1 MLIFKVSGYKLK
13 VMYLQQQK
21 YTFFK
26 KVSHC
31 LFYIMSKPSFSEES
45 LNNENTWQHHKL
57 NDQVSAG
64 SKCKR
69 GFKMAIPT
77 SGFKRFYAI
86 SAAILKLKIRTGE

>member
-1 MLIFKVSGYKLK
+1 
-13 VMYLQQQK
+13 MYLQQQK
-21 YTFFK
+21 YTFKK

-31 LFYIMSKPSFSEES
+31 LFYIMSKPSFSEEN